1 MLAVEEW
8 INIIKWA
15 NSKGGINFLK
25 EKTKENFTV
34 VSQFCEQ
41 NDWIDFLAEDK
52 LTRSSTSVCL
62 KIIDPW
68 FSSLNEFEKN
78 KFVSKLI
85 KDLEDRKVAFD
96 IKSYRTAPLGLR
108 IWCGPTIE
116 KNDLICLMQ
125 CLKYSW
131 ESLVKK

>member
-1 MLAVEEW
+1 MH
-8 INIIKWA
+8 
-15 NSKGGINFLK
+15 NFLQ
-25 EKTKENFTV
+25 EKTKKNFSII
-34 VSQFCEQ
+34 SQFCEK

-96 IKSYRTAPLGLR
+96 IKSYPTAPLGLR

>member
-1 MLAVEEW
+1 
-8 INIIKWA
+8 
-15 NSKGGINFLK
+15 
-25 EKTKENFTV
+25 
-34 VSQFCEQ
+34 
-41 NDWIDFLAEDK
+41 
-52 LTRSSTSVCL
+52 L

-68 FSSLNEFEKN
+68 FSSLNGFEQN
-78 KFVSKLI
+78 KLVSELI
-85 KDLEDRKVAFD
+85 KDLEDRRVAFD

-131 ESLVKK
+131 ESLGKK